1 MRGGFKLFAHTPAS
15 VPMREE
21 SHGLLSRVSG
31 RDGARERL
39 QRPEMGHHSPTIRG
53 AGGTQIV
60 RTPSSEDFPNS
71 GTPSWPPMG

>member
-1 MRGGFKLFAHTPAS
+1 MCEGFKLFAHTPTSALHA
-15 VPMREE
+15 RN
-21 SHGLLSRVSG
+21 HTGCFSRMSG

-60 RTPSSEDFPNS
+60 RTPSAEDFPNS